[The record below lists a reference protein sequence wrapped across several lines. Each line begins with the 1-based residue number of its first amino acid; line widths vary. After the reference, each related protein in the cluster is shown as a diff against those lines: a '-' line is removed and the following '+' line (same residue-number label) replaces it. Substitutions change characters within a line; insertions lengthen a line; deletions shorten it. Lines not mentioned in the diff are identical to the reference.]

1 MTLWPSDL
9 SSSKPHVIRYDMF
22 WSNRKWQKIFWI
34 EKATV
39 LAFSRY
45 VRVATH
51 ALILYLLSESCT
63 TRTLPACLGSDRVV
77 WFPQTAREAGVP
89 FETHTVEK
97 SQTHEKQACHRQ
109 QKQVIIEARVSKQN
123 SDHKPL
129 MEIPTDPRNGLG
141 RLNAHVSAVLPAAS
155 HLCTFAQILLEPK
168 GLWLNLTINFWLHW
182 IHIAR
187 SYFKALLS
195 IVRNWRPDGAGSGQL
210 IRASSA
216 EVNPGKW
223 RKDGSR
229 CAATLASGPWRAQ

>member
-1 MTLWPSDL
+1 MTLRFVVFKASCDTVWHVLIQQKVTEDILDWKSHSFSIFSICSSCDTCADSVPSVRELYYSYFAGVPRLGQGRMIPSDCTRGRRAIWNTH
-9 SSSKPHVIRYDMF
+9 SGEK
-22 WSNRKWQKIFWI
+22 SN
-34 EKATV
+34 T
-39 LAFSRY
+39 
-45 VRVATH
+45 
-51 ALILYLLSESCT
+51 
-63 TRTLPACLGSDRVV
+63 
-77 WFPQTAREAGVP
+77 REAGVP
-89 FETHTVEK
+89 
-97 SQTHEKQACHRQ
+97 SAA
-109 QKQVIIEARVSKQN
+109 KQVIIEARVSKQN

-168 GLWLNLTINFWLHW
+168 GLWLNLTNFWLHW

-216 EVNPGKW
+216 EVKSDEKTGPGVL
-223 RKDGSR
+223 R
-229 CAATLASGPWRAQ
+229 L

>member
-1 MTLWPSDL
+1 
-9 SSSKPHVIRYDMF
+9 MF
-22 WSNRKWQKIFWI
+22 ELQHMRWF
-34 EKATV
+34 
-39 LAFSRY
+39 
-45 VRVATH
+45 
-51 ALILYLLSESCT
+51 CT
-63 TRTLPACLGSDRVV
+63 FCQRVV
-77 WFPQTAREAGVP
+77 LLVLCRRASARTGSYDSPDCTRGRRAIWNTHSGEKSNTREAGVP
-89 FETHTVEK
+89 
-97 SQTHEKQACHRQ
+97 SAA
-109 QKQVIIEARVSKQN
+109 KQVIIEARVSKQN

-195 IVRNWRPDGAGSGQL
+195 IVRNWRPDRAGSGQL